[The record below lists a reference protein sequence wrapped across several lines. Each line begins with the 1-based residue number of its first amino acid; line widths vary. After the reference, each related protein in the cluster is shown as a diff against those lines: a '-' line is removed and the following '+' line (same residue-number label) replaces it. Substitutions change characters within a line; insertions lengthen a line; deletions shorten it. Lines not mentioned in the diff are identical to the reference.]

1 MNRNGNKTYGE
12 PWRDEALFCHDLPTS
27 PDPSI
32 GTVLVTGATGYIG
45 GRLVP
50 ELLARGYRVRVM
62 VREAFPVHRKMWPG
76 AEIVVGDV
84 LATESLEEAL
94 DGVSVA
100 YYLIH
105 SMLLGRSDFANADR
119 QAAANFRRAAEEQS
133 VGRII
138 YLGGLGDIRS
148 KLSNHLRSRMEVAR
162 ELSAGTVPVTILRAA
177 IIIGSGS
184 ASYEIIKDLVSK
196 VPIMPVPP
204 FARTKC
210 QPIAVRDVIKYLVGV
225 LETPESRG
233 KTFDIGGKEILT
245 YEEMAKIVALVLR
258 KRRFFF
264 PVPFSNLEFYS
275 YVASLLT
282 PVPAPITR
290 CLMEGLRNEVVCL
303 DYSIRLYVP
312 FRAISFRT
320 AIIRALS
327 REEQDRVRTRW
338 SDAYPPAH
346 ELAMKLDELEET
358 PNYTAAY
365 SLVTAKDAS
374 KLFLSMCRVGG
385 REGWFHGNWM
395 WRVRGAM
402 DRILQGVGSARGRRL
417 SGGLE
422 VNDVIDFWRVED
434 LQRDRRLLLRS
445 EMKMPGKAW
454 LEFTLDPAR
463 VGREGDAGIPVGE
476 ALPARA
482 STPTADEEGPRR
494 SRLSV
499 KAYYH
504 TAGLLG
510 RLYWYIFLPF
520 HHIIFK
526 GLIRQIEERS

>member
-1 MNRNGNKTYGE
+1 MNRNDDGTYME

-32 GTVLVTGATGYIG
+32 GTILVTGATGYIG

-50 ELLARGYRVRVM
+50 ELLARGYNVRIM
-62 VREAFPVHRKMWPG
+62 VREAFPVHEQIWPG
-76 AEIVVGDV
+76 AEVVVGDA
-84 LATESLEEAL
+84 LALESLEEAL
-94 DGVSVA
+94 QGVSVA

-105 SMLLGRSDFANADR
+105 SMLLGREDFATADR
-119 QAAANFRRAAEEQS
+119 QAAANFRRAAEEQG
-133 VGRII
+133 VQRIV

-148 KLSNHLRSRMEVAR
+148 KLSNHLWSRMEVAR
-162 ELSAGTVPVTILRAA
+162 ELSASTVPVTILRAA

-184 ASYEIIKDLVSK
+184 ASYEIIKDLVNK
-196 VPIMPVPP
+196 VPIIPIPP

-210 QPIAVRDVIKYLVGV
+210 QPIAIRDVIKYLVGV
-225 LETPESRG
+225 LETPESSG

-245 YEEMAKIVALVLR
+245 YEEMAKIVAQVLR

-264 PVPFSNLEFYS
+264 PVPFSYLEFYS

-290 CLMEGLRNEVVCL
+290 CLIEGLRNEVVCL

-346 ELAMKLDELEET
+346 ELAMKLHELDKG

-365 SLVTAKDAS
+365 SLVTEKDAS
-374 KLFLSMCRVGG
+374 KLFLSMCRIGG
-385 REGWFHGNWM
+385 GEGWFQNNWM

-402 DRILQGVGSARGRRL
+402 DRILQGVGSARGRRH
-417 SGGLE
+417 SGSLD

-454 LEFTLDPAR
+454 LEFTLEPAGG
-463 VGREGDAGIPVGE
+463 GRRDDTGVPGEGAVPALAPAPDAGG
-476 ALPARA
+476 AA
-482 STPTADEEGPRR
+482 PRR

-499 KAYYH
+499 KAYYD
-504 TAGLLG
+504 TTGLLG

>member
-1 MNRNGNKTYGE
+1 MIRDGNETYVE
-12 PWRDEALFCHDLPTS
+12 SWRDEALFCHALPTR

-32 GTVLVTGATGYIG
+32 GTILVTGATGYIG

-62 VREAFPVHRKMWPG
+62 VREALPVYEQMWPG
-76 AEIVVGDV
+76 AEIVVGDA
-84 LATESLEEAL
+84 LALESLEEAL
-94 DGVSVA
+94 EGVAIA

-105 SMLLGRSDFANADR
+105 SMLLGREDFAKADR
-119 QAAANFRRAAEEQS
+119 QAAANFRRAAEEQR
-133 VGRII
+133 VRRII

-162 ELSAGTVPVTILRAA
+162 ELSAGRVPVTILRAA

-196 VPIMPVPP
+196 LPIVPIPP
-204 FARTKC
+204 FARTRC
-210 QPIAVRDVIKYLVGV
+210 QPISIRDVIKYLVGV
-225 LETPESRG
+225 METPLTKG
-233 KTFDIGGKEILT
+233 LTFDIGGDEIMT
-245 YEEMAKIVALVLR
+245 YEEMSKVVAAVLHR
-258 KRRFFF
+258 RRFFF
-264 PVPFSNLEFYS
+264 HVPVSYLEFYS
-275 YVASLLT
+275 YLASLLT

-303 DYSIRLYVP
+303 DDSIRQYVP
-312 FRAISFRT
+312 FETVGFRT

-346 ELAMKLDELEET
+346 ELAMKLHELGKG
-358 PNYTAAY
+358 PSYTATY
-365 SLVTAKDAS
+365 SLVTAKEPS
-374 KLFLSMCRVGG
+374 QLFLSLCEVGG

-395 WRVRGAM
+395 WRVRGAL
-402 DRILQGVGSARGRRL
+402 DRILQGVGSARGRRH
-417 SGGLE
+417 SVGLE
-422 VNDVIDFWRVED
+422 INDVIDFWRVED
-434 LQRDRRLLLRS
+434 LERDRRLLLRS

-454 LEFTLDPAR
+454 LEFTLEPVR
-463 VGREGDAGIPVGE
+463 SGGDV
-476 ALPARA
+476 
-482 STPTADEEGPRR
+482 
-494 SRLSV
+494 RLSV
-499 KAYYH
+499 TAYYE
-504 TAGLLG
+504 AVGLLG

-526 GLIRQIEERS
+526 GLIRQIEKRS

>member
-1 MNRNGNKTYGE
+1 MNRDGNEMFGE
-12 PWRDEALFCHDLPTS
+12 PWRDEALFCHDLPTI

-32 GTVLVTGATGYIG
+32 GTILVTGATGYIG

-50 ELLARGYRVRVM
+50 ELLARGYRVRIM
-62 VREAFPVHRKMWPG
+62 VREALPVYEQTWPG
-76 AEIVVGDV
+76 AEIAVGDA
-84 LATESLEEAL
+84 LALESLEEAL
-94 DGVSVA
+94 GGVTVA

-105 SMLLGRSDFANADR
+105 SMLLGREDFARADR
-119 QAAANFRRAAEEQS
+119 QAAANFRRAAEEQGL
-133 VGRII
+133 GRVI

-162 ELSAGTVPVTILRAA
+162 ELSAGSVPVTILRAA

-184 ASYEIIKDLVSK
+184 ASYEIIKDLVGK
-196 VPIMPVPP
+196 LPVIPVPS
-204 FARTKC
+204 FARTRC
-210 QPIAVRDVIKYLVGV
+210 QPISIRDVIKYLVGV
-225 LETPESRG
+225 METPITSG
-233 KTFDIGGKEILT
+233 LTFDIGGNEIMT
-245 YEEMAKIVALVLR
+245 YEEMAKVVAAVLH
-258 KRRFFF
+258 RRRLFFH
-264 PVPFSNLEFYS
+264 VPFSYLEFYS
-275 YVASLLT
+275 YLASLLT

-290 CLMEGLRNEVVCL
+290 CLIEGLRNEVVCL
-303 DYSIRLYVP
+303 DDSIRQFVP
-312 FRAISFRT
+312 FETVGFRT

-346 ELAMKLDELEET
+346 DLAMKLHELERG
-358 PNYTAAY
+358 PNYTATY
-365 SLVTAKDAS
+365 SLVTRKEPS
-374 KLFLSMCRVGG
+374 ELFRSICRVGG

-402 DRILQGVGSARGRRL
+402 DRILQGVGSARGRRQ
-417 SGGLE
+417 SAGLE
-422 VNDVIDFWRVED
+422 VNDVIDFWRVENIE
-434 LQRDRRLLLRS
+434 RDRRLLLRS

-454 LEFTLDPAR
+454 LEFMLEPM
-463 VGREGDAGIPVGE
+463 GREY
-476 ALPARA
+476 PASPDSPERA
-482 STPTADEEGPRR
+482 SGGEVSGRV
-494 SRLSV
+494 RLSV
-499 KAYYH
+499 TAYYN

>member
-1 MNRNGNKTYGE
+1 MNRISSETFGE
-12 PWRDEALFCHDLPTS
+12 PWQDEALFCHDLSTS

-50 ELLARGYRVRVM
+50 ELLTRGYRVRVM
-62 VREAFPVHRKMWPG
+62 VREVFPVHEQVWPG
-76 AEIVVGDV
+76 AEIVVGDA
-84 LATESLEEAL
+84 LAMESMEEAL
-94 DGVSVA
+94 EGVSIA

-105 SMLLGRSDFANADR
+105 SMLLGREDFAKADR
-119 QAAANFRRAAEEQS
+119 QAAANFRRAAEEQG
-133 VGRII
+133 VKRII

-162 ELSAGTVPVTILRAA
+162 ELSASSVPVTILRAA

-196 VPIMPVPP
+196 LPIMPVPP
-204 FARTKC
+204 FARTRC
-210 QPIAVRDVIKYLVGV
+210 QPISVRDVIKYLVGV
-225 LETPESRG
+225 METPITSG
-233 KTFDIGGKEILT
+233 LTFDIGGDEIMT
-245 YEEMAKIVALVLR
+245 YEEMAKVVTAVLHS
-258 KRRFFF
+258 RRFFF
-264 PVPFSNLEFYS
+264 HIPFSYLEFYS
-275 YVASLLT
+275 YLASLLT

-303 DYSIRLYVP
+303 DDSIRQYVP
-312 FRAISFRT
+312 FETVSFRT

-346 ELAMKLDELEET
+346 ELAIKLHELDEG

-365 SLVTAKDAS
+365 SLVTEKEAS
-374 KLFLSMCRVGG
+374 KLFLSMCRIGG
-385 REGWFHGNWM
+385 REGWFHSNWM

-402 DRILQGVGSARGRRL
+402 DRIMWGVGSARGRRH

-434 LQRDRRLLLRS
+434 IQRDRRLLLRS

-454 LEFTLDPAR
+454 LEFTLEPAGAGDP
-463 VGREGDAGIPVGE
+463 PM
-476 ALPARA
+476 
-482 STPTADEEGPRR
+482 

-499 KAYYH
+499 KAYYD

-526 GLIRQIEERS
+526 GLIGQIEERS